1 MSYSRCFID
10 LFAFTTGRLHIKIIM
25 VTLDDN
31 AMNEVE
37 LLREVDCRLRIYG
50 QDRHGNLDDP
60 LDELIFI
67 ILSDQTEEYAY
78 VKTYKALRES
88 SPTWEYV
95 RREPVDSI
103 AAAIKHGG
111 LQNKKARYIKGALE
125 RIKADFGELSL
136 DSLREMSDE
145 EAILYLDSLP
155 GVSAKNARCILMY
168 SMNRKVFPVDT
179 HVWRIC
185 RRLGLTPPVPKPTTA
200 QQRDLEAIVPEEIR
214 YSLHVN
220 MVSHGREV
228 CTTYWPKCEEC
239 VLADICPSCGK
250 PDEVWGKWRK
260 PRGVWAR
267 YADQKSEEAE

>member
-1 MSYSRCFID
+1 
-10 LFAFTTGRLHIKIIM
+10 M

-88 SPTWEYV
+88 SPTWEHV
-95 RREPVDSI
+95 RREPVDNI

-111 LQNKKARYIKGALE
+111 LQNKKARHIKGTLE

-136 DSLREMSDE
+136 DGLREMSDR
-145 EAILYLDSLP
+145 EAIRYLESLP
-155 GVSAKNARCILMY
+155 GISAKNARCILMY
-168 SMNRKVFPVDT
+168 SMGRKVFPVDT

-220 MVSHGREV
+220 MVSHGRKV
-228 CTTYWPKCEEC
+228 CTTYWPECEEC

-267 YADQKSEEAE
+267 YADQKCEEAE